1 MERLA
6 FVNRV
11 RELSRLR
18 RALSRPG
25 GALIVVYGRRR
36 CGKSRLGAA
45 MGATLP
51 AVPIRVDSVL
61 PFRPRQRCL
70 DWRRYRP
77 VSPCSRMP
85 GDGGMAAAGRPS
97 PAPTDAGTL
106 RIGNRLPGGAAPQG
120 FPYRGVTCP
129 ECGAATTLPPV
140 RGARGPNFARKPP
153 SNHLPYVANG
163 VTLQS
168 LGVALQWKIGKLL
181 QPFRPPQWQP
191 LRSVARWW
199 RF

>member
-61 PFRPRQRCL
+61 PFRGRGNGA
-70 DWRRYRP
+70 WTG
-77 VSPCSRMP
+77 
-85 GDGGMAAAGRPS
+85 GDTGLFRH
-97 PAPTDAGTL
+97 
-106 RIGNRLPGGAAPQG
+106 
-120 FPYRGVTCP
+120 
-129 ECGAATTLPPV
+129 V
-140 RGARGPNFARKPP
+140 RGCPAMGGWR
-153 SNHLPYVANG
+153 
-163 VTLQS
+163 
-168 LGVALQWKIGKLL
+168 LL
-181 QPFRPPQWQP
+181 VGRRRP
-191 LRSVARWW
+191 LRTPGPCA
-199 RF
+199 